1 MAKARSCA
9 NRSVWHPILKID
21 CQLSMDHTPVLT
33 AAGPLFG
40 NIHHCQIQHFEQA
53 LISRKHGFRFCYLAK
68 LAVKNLQLHWS
79 YKSVCE
85 APVEI

>member
-33 AAGPLFG
+33 AAVPLFG
-40 NIHHCQIQHFEQA
+40 NIHHCQIQHFEQT

-68 LAVKNLQLHWS
+68 LAVKTF
-79 YKSVCE
+79 V
-85 APVEI
+85 V